1 MAVIPGQ
8 WYTDGPTQFH
18 RWFVKSDDNG
28 TEYMVA
34 KCWGDGD
41 GDDESTARLIA
52 AAPDLLAA
60 LRLVKAELID
70 QYEEN
75 YPDDESDNDVTEAID
90 AAIAA
95 IAKAEGRGE

>member
-34 KCWGDGD
+34 KCRGDGD

-60 LRLVKAELID
+60 LRLVKTELID
-70 QYEEN
+70 PYVEH
-75 YPDDESDNDVTEAID
+75 YPGDDIDEDIAKAID
-90 AAIAA
+90 AAVAA
-95 IAKAEGRGE
+95 IAKAEGRVE